1 MGNQNALKR
10 SATSYTRYRLFV
22 AISDVGELVASAG
35 GWICD
40 RIQAGWDVSVAV
52 TEPHNLRPLQILG
65 ITNVVTDQEFE
76 SLSDRGEVAAIAFAA
91 EAFDRDELLRL
102 RVLKALDQGPT
113 EINIWGT
120 TLPFG
125 LEGRVHRLQH
135 RLSIASRAFKAHAV
149 AAASIP
155 GANIGATEDLYCSV
169 RWYDA
174 SVDSVRE
181 DA

>member
-22 AISDVGELVASAG
+22 VISDVRELVASAG

-52 TEPHNLRPLQILG
+52 TEPHDLRPLQILG
-65 ITNVVTDQEFE
+65 ITTVVTDQEFE
-76 SLSDRGEVAAIAFAA
+76 PLSDRGEVAAIAFAA
-91 EAFDRDELLRL
+91 EAFDRDELLR
-102 RVLKALDQGPT
+102 RQVLKALDQGAT
-113 EINIWGT
+113 EINIWGK
-120 TLPFG
+120 TLPIG

-135 RLSIASRAFKAHAV
+135 RLSVASRAFKAHAV

-174 SVDSVRE
+174 SVDSLRE

>member
-10 SATSYTRYRLFV
+10 STTSYTRYRLLV
-22 AISDVGELVASAG
+22 VVSDVGDLVTSAG

-40 RIQAGWDVSVAV
+40 RIQTGWDVSVAV
-52 TEPHNLRPLQILG
+52 TEPRDLRPLQILG
-65 ITNVVTDQEFE
+65 VTAVVTGQGLE
-76 SLSDRGEVAAIAFAA
+76 SISDRGEVAAIAFAA
-91 EAFDRDELLRL
+91 EAFDRDELLRR
-102 RVLKALDQGPT
+102 RVLKALDQGAT
-113 EINIWGT
+113 EINIWGK
-120 TLPFG
+120 TLPIG

-135 RLSIASRAFKAHAV
+135 RLSVASRAFKAHAV

-174 SVDSVRE
+174 SVDSLRE
-181 DA
+181 DV

>member
-10 SATSYTRYRLFV
+10 SATSYTRYQLFV
-22 AISDVGELVASAG
+22 AISDVGEFVASAG

-52 TEPHNLRPLQILG
+52 TEPHDLRPLQILG
-65 ITNVVTDQEFE
+65 ITTVVTDQEFE

-91 EAFDRDELLRL
+91 EAFDRDEILR
-102 RVLKALDQGPT
+102 RQVLKALDQGAT
-113 EINIWGT
+113 EVNIWGKA
-120 TLPFG
+120 LPSG

-135 RLSIASRAFKAHAV
+135 RLSVASRAFKAHAV

-174 SVDSVRE
+174 SVDSLRE

>member
-22 AISDVGELVASAG
+22 VISDVREFVASAG

-52 TEPHNLRPLQILG
+52 TEPHDLRPLQILG
-65 ITNVVTDQEFE
+65 ITAVVTDQGFE
-76 SLSDRGEVAAIAFAA
+76 SLSDRGEVAVIAFAA
-91 EAFDRDELLRL
+91 EAFDRDELLR
-102 RVLKALDQGPT
+102 RQVIKVLDHGASEVT
-113 EINIWGT
+113 IWGEI
-120 TLPFG
+120 LPIG

-149 AAASIP
+149 AAVPFPIAAIS
-155 GANIGATEDLYCSV
+155 ATEDLYSSASCCA
-169 RWYDA
+169 A
-174 SVDSVRE
+174 SVNNLRE